1 MAQLDTNTL
10 ASIGQGG
17 ADIAGS
23 MAKAYSLKDMID
35 TSQLRQMDMRRQQQ
49 DAAEAG
55 QIKTLASQYD
65 LSSAD
70 GQNQF
75 TAAVAKINPRQAMTF
90 QKEFQDTQH
99 GQNVLLEDQIKLAD
113 HQHQMV
119 ESMVAPLAMSAIQL
133 KAAGKTP
140 QEIDA
145 ALLPQVMQ
153 TIEAGKKATLPN
165 GKPAMSEEDL
175 KMASQ
180 MVQAG
185 NLGDSLPALLQRTKS
200 GREQI
205 QQYFQQQN
213 IENEM
218 ANRDKGRALEERKVK
233 VMEGE
238 AASKQAS
245 RKATAAGGL
254 SDDSKDLIAG
264 QILAGKKPS
273 DVMGSLGRGAQGAK
287 DVRDIQNRVSAMA
300 KEQGVSPQRLVAA
313 QQELT
318 SMNRAISE
326 AGRREGAI
334 ASSVREAKKFGEAA
348 LKASETVDRG
358 SFMPWNKLV
367 QMGEKGLSDPKLAA
381 FYARTTSFLNA
392 YVKATSGGGASDAAS
407 REHARAML
415 STAQSPEAYKAVVE
429 ALLNETDLAAQAPT
443 EVIAEMADRTAGRTV
458 APPSP
463 AGAPAVPPSPQF
475 PAGAGAAP
483 QKRMWTPEG
492 FKVVQ

>member
-1 MAQLDTNTL
+1 MPQLDTATL
-10 ASIGQGG
+10 ANIGQGG
-17 ADIAGS
+17 ADIGGS
-23 MAKAYSLKDMID
+23 MAKAYQLKDLID
-35 TSQLRQMDMRRQQQ
+35 TTQLRQMDIKRQQQ
-49 DAAEAG
+49 EAAEAG
-55 QIKTLASQYD
+55 QIKTLAGQFD
-65 LSSAD
+65 LSSPD

-75 TAAVAKINPRQAMTF
+75 VAQVSKINPRQGMQF
-90 QKEFQDTQH
+90 QREFQDTQH
-99 GQNVLLEDQIKLAD
+99 GQNALVEDQYKLLD
-113 HQHQMV
+113 HQHQLV
-119 ESMVAPLAMSAIQL
+119 ENMVAPLAQAAMQM
-133 KAAGKTP
+133 KAAGRSP

-165 GKPAMSEEDL
+165 GKPAMGDEDL

-185 NLGDSLPALLQRTKS
+185 NLGDTLPALLQRTKS

-213 IENEM
+213 IQSEI
-218 ANRDKGRALEERKVK
+218 ANREKGRALEERKVR
-233 VMEGE
+233 VLESGE
-238 AASKQAS
+238 TRKTAAAA
-245 RKATAAGGL
+245 ATKAGGL

-273 DVMGSLGRGAQGAK
+273 DVMGSIGRGAQGAK
-287 DVRDIQNRVSAMA
+287 DVRDIQNRVAAMA
-300 KEQGVSPQRLVAA
+300 KDQGVSPQALVAA

-348 LKASETVDRG
+348 LAANSSVDRG
-358 SFMPWNKLV
+358 SFMPWNKLT

-443 EVIAEMADRTAGRTV
+443 EVIAEMAGRTAGRPV
-458 APPSP
+458 APSPP
-463 AGAPAVPPSPQF
+463 AGAPAAPPSSQS
-475 PAGAGAAP
+475 PAGAGAAS
-483 QKRMWTPEG
+483 RTREWTPG
-492 FKVVQ
+492 GIK